1 MFTLFWSQN
10 FQNHRH
16 SFTLNLTQLAGYI
29 RLRDK
34 PFLYFLTDS
43 ELYYIRDLWPWFSPL
58 GKLADWALFRNFLA
72 RSAKLPTGLY
82 ILLAL
87 ISVFFFFL
95 FFIFLM
101 IFRRQII
108 TGSAGPIFVIFS
120 LNESVLG
127 ADDRSGPFF
136 RYLKGS
142 CHGNQLCEKRQ
153 TPHFLHSGIQK
164 WYGIT
169 PCIYAWFISTTSATT
184 SCKILLKIGPVVSAT
199 SEGGQFWRCQNAPKL
214 KLIILPTDPWM
225 GVVTVT
231 WRFFKFSEISD
242 NIS

>member
-142 CHGNQLCEKRQ
+142 CHGNQLCEKKANSALSSLWHSEMVWDNAVYMHDLLAPQ
-153 TPHFLHSGIQK
+153 VPLHRVK
-164 WYGIT
+164 F
-169 PCIYAWFISTTSATT
+169 C
-184 SCKILLKIGPVVSAT
+184 
-199 SEGGQFWRCQNAPKL
+199 WRSVQ
-214 KLIILPTDPWM
+214 
-225 GVVTVT
+225 
-231 WRFFKFSEISD
+231 
-242 NIS
+242 